1 VREENTVAKLS
12 ALLVL
17 CIVCAFSLA
26 GSANAALLPG
36 LLPGLVS
43 SGDKPSTCETLISQP
58 FAPWGDRANYVQ
70 IPGGSFEP
78 LSPAWKLSG
87 GAKIVRGNEPFYVRS
102 KKDAYSL
109 ELPPGSSATTPPMC
123 FAFGDWKLRF
133 FAVGAPGK
141 LRVKVTVKSLLGI
154 LSGLDAG
161 TMSTGTTWQPSPEM
175 QLLLTN
181 LTGLLAIDSIS
192 LQFMPMGTNP
202 LRIDDGYLDPWK
214 ST

>member
-36 LLPGLVS
+36 LLPGLIS
-43 SGDKPSTCETLISQP
+43 SGDKPATCETQIVKP
-58 FAPWGDRANYVQ
+58 FAPWGDRANYV
-70 IPGGSFEP
+70 IMPGGSFEP
-78 LSPAWKLSG
+78 GDAAWKLSG
-87 GAKIVRGNEPFYVRS
+87 GAKIVRGNEPFYVHNRR
-102 KKDAYSL
+102 DAYSL

-141 LRVKVTVKSLLGI
+141 VRVKVNVKSLLGI
-154 LSGLDAG
+154 VSGLDAG

-175 QLLLTN
+175 SLLLTN

-192 LQFMPMGTNP
+192 LTFQPMGTST

>member
-1 VREENTVAKLS
+1 VAKLS

-17 CIVCAFSLA
+17 CTVCAFSLA
-26 GSANAALLPG
+26 GSAHAALLSG
-36 LLPGLVS
+36 VLPGVVS
-43 SGDKPSTCETLISQP
+43 SADKPATCEAEMSQP
-58 FAPWGDRANYVQ
+58 FARWGDNANYVLM
-70 IPGGSFEP
+70 PGGSFEP

-87 GAKIVRGNEPFYVRS
+87 GAKVVRGNEPFYVRDR
-102 KKDAYSL
+102 KDAYSL

-141 LRVKVTVKSLLGI
+141 LRVKVNVKSALGLL
-154 LSGLDAG
+154 SVLDAG
-161 TMSTGTTWQPSPEM
+161 TMSTGTSWQPSPEM

-181 LTGLLAIDSIS
+181 LTGLLAIDSVS
-192 LQFMPMGTNP
+192 LQFLPVGTTT

>member
-1 VREENTVAKLS
+1 MAKLS
-12 ALLVL
+12 AFLVL
-17 CIVCAFSLA
+17 CTVCAFSLA

-43 SGDKPSTCETLISQP
+43 SGDKPSTCETQISQP
-58 FAPWGDRANYVQ
+58 FAPWGDRANYVLM
-70 IPGGSFEP
+70 PGGSFEP
-78 LSPAWKLSG
+78 LSPTWKLSG
-87 GAKIVRGNEPFYVRS
+87 GAKVVRGNEPFYVRS
-102 KKDAYSL
+102 RKDAYSL

-141 LRVKVTVKSLLGI
+141 LRVKVNVKSALGL

-175 QLLLTN
+175 GLLLTN

-192 LQFMPMGTNP
+192 LQFLPMGNST

>member
-1 VREENTVAKLS
+1 MAKLS

-17 CIVCAFSLA
+17 CTVCAFALA
-26 GSANAALLPG
+26 GSAHAGLLSG
-36 LLPGLVS
+36 VLPGLVA
-43 SGDKPSTCETLISQP
+43 SGDTPATCETQISQP
-58 FAPWGDRANYVQ
+58 FAAWGDKSNYVLM
-70 IPGGSFEP
+70 PGGAFEQSGP
-78 LSPAWKLSG
+78 TWKLSG
-87 GAKIVRGNEPFYVRS
+87 GAKVVRGNEPYYVHGR
-102 KKDAYSL
+102 KDAYSL

-141 LRVKVTVKSLLGI
+141 LRVKINVKSALGI

-161 TMSTGTTWQPSPEM
+161 TMSTGTSWAPSPEM

-192 LQFMPMGTNP
+192 LQFLPMGTST

>member
-1 VREENTVAKLS
+1 VAKLF

-17 CIVCAFSLA
+17 CTVCVFALA
-26 GSANAALLPG
+26 GSAQAALLSG
-36 LLPGLVS
+36 VLPGLVA
-43 SGDKPSTCETLISQP
+43 SGDTPSTCDMQISEP
-58 FAPWGDRANYVQ
+58 FAPWGDKSNYVLM
-70 IPGGSFEP
+70 PGGAFE
-78 LSPAWKLSG
+78 SSGPAWKLSG
-87 GAKIVRGNEPFYVRS
+87 GAKVVKGNEPYYVRS

-109 ELPPGSSATTPPMC
+109 ELPVGSSATTPPMC

-141 LRVKVTVKSLLGI
+141 LRVKVNVKSALGI

-161 TMSTGTTWQPSPEM
+161 TMSTGSTWQPSPEM
-175 QLLLTN
+175 QLLVTN

-192 LQFMPMGTNP
+192 LQFLPMGTST

>member
-1 VREENTVAKLS
+1 VAKLS

-17 CIVCAFSLA
+17 CTVCAFALA
-26 GSANAALLPG
+26 GSAHAALLG
-36 LLPGLVS
+36 GVLPGLVAS
-43 SGDKPSTCETLISQP
+43 ADKPATCETQITQP
-58 FAPWGDRANYVQ
+58 FAPWGDKANYVS
-70 IPGGSFEP
+70 IPGGSFEQGSAP
-78 LSPAWKLSG
+78 WKLSG
-87 GAKIVRGNEPFYVRS
+87 AAKVVRGNEPYYVRS
-102 KKDAYSL
+102 RTDSYSL

-141 LRVKVTVKSLLGI
+141 LRVKVNVKSALGL

-161 TMSTGTTWQPSPEM
+161 TMSTGSAWQPSPEM

-192 LQFMPMGTNP
+192 LQFLPMGTST

>member
-1 VREENTVAKLS
+1 M
-12 ALLVL
+12 
-17 CIVCAFSLA
+17 
-26 GSANAALLPG
+26 
-36 LLPGLVS
+36 
-43 SGDKPSTCETLISQP
+43 
-58 FAPWGDRANYVQ
+58 
-70 IPGGSFEP
+70 
-78 LSPAWKLSG
+78 LSG
-87 GAKIVRGNEPFYVRS
+87 GAKVVRGNEPFYVHSRR
-102 KKDAYSL
+102 DAYAL

-141 LRVKVTVKSLLGI
+141 VRVKVNVKSALGL

-192 LQFMPMGTNP
+192 LQFLPMGTTT